1 VVDEEKMMLGHWFG
15 VCALCSLLW
24 GDAISSMAERTLM
37 AHENMPLIS
46 KGLLLKQMQEEN

>member
-46 KGLLLKQMQEEN
+46 KGLLLKQMLEEN